1 MNTSFGNL
9 SVENIEYR
17 ISLLSKLHL
26 AYYRPLVI
34 SLQGERLKIRGYW
47 LASGILGV
55 TAASLGKVAES
66 GADVV
71 VTKSIGL
78 NPRKGHP
85 GPVLAT
91 SHGGLINAVGL
102 TNPGIDAFK
111 EEMELLRDMRVPVV
125 LSIFG
130 NTVEEITEVARKG
143 IQLKPAAIELNLSCP
158 HAEIGQIAHSP
169 DLTHKYVSAVK
180 DTVECQVFAKLTPN
194 ASDIIAVGK
203 AAEEAGADAVVA
215 INTLRGMKIDILQMR
230 PVLGY
235 KVGGL
240 SGPPIFPVAVR
251 CVYDLSQ
258 ALTIPII
265 GVGGVSTWEDAV
277 EMHLAGASAIQIG
290 TALIE
295 GMNIFSRI
303 KEGVVNYLKEM
314 KISNLSE
321 IVGAAWRS
329 TT

>member
-1 MNTSFGNL
+1 M
-9 SVENIEYR
+9 
-17 ISLLSKLHL
+17 
-26 AYYRPLVI
+26 
-34 SLQGERLKIRGYW
+34 
-47 LASGILGV
+47 
-55 TAASLGKVAES
+55 GKVAES
-66 GADVV
+66 GADA
-71 VTKSIGL
+71 
-78 NPRKGHP
+78 
-85 GPVLAT
+85 VLTT

-102 TNPGIDAFK
+102 TNPGIDSFK
-111 EEMELLRDMRVPVV
+111 DEMELLRKKKIPVV

-130 NTVEEITEVARKG
+130 DTVEEITEVAYKG
-143 IQLKPAAIELNLSCP
+143 IQLKPAAVELNLSCP

-180 DTVECQVFAKLTPN
+180 DAVDCQVFAKLTPN
-194 ASDIIAVGK
+194 VSDIISVGK
-203 AAEEAGADAVVA
+203 AAEGAGADAIVA
-215 INTLRGMKIDILQMR
+215 INTLRGMKIDIQQML
-230 PVLGY
+230 PVLGH

-251 CVYDLSQ
+251 CVFDLSK

-295 GMNIFSRI
+295 GLGVFLRI
-303 KEGVVNYLKEM
+303 KEGVKNYLKEM
-314 KISNLSE
+314 KIKNLSE

-329 TT
+329 TI

>member
-1 MNTSFGNL
+1 M
-9 SVENIEYR
+9 V
-17 ISLLSKLHL
+17 
-26 AYYRPLVI
+26 
-34 SLQGERLKIRGYW
+34 
-47 LASGILGV
+47 
-55 TAASLGKVAES
+55 
-66 GADVV
+66 
-71 VTKSIGL
+71 
-78 NPRKGHP
+78 
-85 GPVLAT
+85 
-91 SHGGLINAVGL
+91 
-102 TNPGIDAFK
+102 
-111 EEMELLRDMRVPVV
+111 LLRKKKIPVV

-130 NTVEEITEVARKG
+130 NTVEEVSEVARKG
-143 IQLKPAAIELNLSCP
+143 VQIKPDAIELNLSCP
-158 HAEIGQIAHSP
+158 HAEIGQIAHDP

-180 DTVECQVFAKLTPN
+180 DVADCQVFAKLTPN
-194 ASDIIAVGK
+194 ASDIVAVGK

-215 INTLRGMKIDILQMR
+215 VNTLRGIKIDIHQMR

-277 EMHLAGASAIQIG
+277 EMHLAGADAIQIG

-295 GMNIFSRI
+295 GLDVFSRI
-303 KEGVVNYLKEM
+303 KDGVANYLKEM
-314 KISNLSE
+314 KIVNLSE
-321 IVGAAWRS
+321 IVGAAWRA

>member
-1 MNTSFGNL
+1 M
-9 SVENIEYR
+9 
-17 ISLLSKLHL
+17 
-26 AYYRPLVI
+26 
-34 SLQGERLKIRGYW
+34 KIKGYW

-55 TAASLGKVAES
+55 TAASLGKVSEV
-66 GADVV
+66 GADAV

-85 GPVLAT
+85 GPVLTT

-111 EEMELLRDMRVPVV
+111 EEIVLLKKKKVPVV

-130 NTVEEITEVARKG
+130 NTVEEIVEVVRKG
-143 IQLKPAAIELNLSCP
+143 VQFKPAAIELNLSCP

-169 DLTHKYVSAVK
+169 ELTHKYVSAVK
-180 DTVECQVFAKLTPN
+180 NTVECQVFAKLTPN

-215 INTLRGMKIDILQMR
+215 INTLRGMKIDIHQMR
-230 PVLGY
+230 PVLGH

-240 SGPPIFPVAVR
+240 SGSPIFPVAVR
-251 CVYDLSQ
+251 CVYELSQ
-258 ALTIPII
+258 VLTIPII

-295 GMNIFSRI
+295 GLDVFSRI
-303 KEGVVNYLKEM
+303 KEGVANYLKEM
-314 KISNLSE
+314 KMTNLSE

-329 TT
+329 SE

>member
-1 MNTSFGNL
+1 M
-9 SVENIEYR
+9 
-17 ISLLSKLHL
+17 
-26 AYYRPLVI
+26 
-34 SLQGERLKIRGYW
+34 KIQGYW

-55 TAASLGKVAES
+55 TAASLDRVIES
-66 GADVV
+66 GADAV

-78 NPRKGHP
+78 TPQKGHP
-85 GPVLAT
+85 GPVITT

-102 TNPGIDAFK
+102 TNPGIDAFGG
-111 EEMELLRDMRVPVV
+111 EMELLRSKKKPVV

-130 NTVEEITEVARKG
+130 STVEEITLVAQKG

-169 DLTHKYVSAVK
+169 DLTHKYVSAVR
-180 DTVECQVFAKLTPN
+180 DVVNCQLFAKLTPN
-194 ASDIIAVGK
+194 AFDIIAVGK
-203 AAEEAGADAVVA
+203 AAEEAGADAIVA
-215 INTLRGMKIDILQMR
+215 INTLRGMKIDIHQMR
-230 PVLGY
+230 PVLGHR
-235 KVGGL
+235 VGGL

-258 ALTIPII
+258 ALGIPII
-265 GVGGVSTWEDAV
+265 GVGGVSTWEDAI

-295 GMNIFSRI
+295 GLDIFLNI
-303 KEGVVNYLKEM
+303 KEGVKKYLKEM
-314 KISNLSE
+314 RISEVSE

-329 TT
+329 KA